1 MNLNMNTDATAKSGG
16 VKAKNDLWLI
26 AIFLL
31 VIAVAAILL
40 FVFRTEG
47 NTVTILLDGEIWAE
61 YPLDVDR
68 TVEVRVGDA
77 FNVVVIE
84 NGGVRVDKASC
95 PDGICAAHRP
105 VHYNGQSIICLPNDV
120 VVEIRTNGQNQ
131 PDIIV

>member
-61 YPLDVDR
+61 YPLDIDR

-84 NGGVRVDKASC
+84 NGEVRVDKASC